1 MTSIVGIHSLSKSYG
16 TRLLFEGLSMT
27 ITEGDRIGLLG
38 PNGSGKSTL
47 LKIIMDIESSDSGS
61 VSRRQNLI
69 VGYACQEA
77 EFPDE
82 SLESIVMNQPG
93 LRGDSIELLTR
104 ANILLSKA
112 QFADPHQWGSK
123 LSGGWKK
130 RLDIIRALMLEPD
143 LLLLDEPTN
152 HLDLEG
158 ILWLEKLLMREKVSY
173 LVVSHDRYFLE
184 NVCNKVIEINRC
196 YPQGLFSSDGGMSSF
211 LEHREQFLEAQK
223 QQERGLAS
231 VVRNEVAWLKRSPQA
246 RTTKSRSRVAKAY
259 ELLSDLG
266 ELKQRNTISKVNIDF
281 SASERATRKL
291 LTTKNISKSLG
302 GKLLFEGVEITLSP
316 GSRVAIVG
324 GNGTGKTTLLK
335 ILSGEIPADKGTIKY
350 AVDLN
355 LVYFDQHREQIDPHL
370 SLREAL
376 SQTSDFVNYHGQQ
389 IHVNGW
395 AKRFLFEPE
404 RLGMPVSSLSGGERA
419 RILIAKLMLQPA
431 DILFLDEPTN
441 DLDIQTLEIIEESLQ
456 EFPGAVVLISHDRC
470 LMERVCTQFLG
481 LGNGTSPQFYAD
493 YSRWEEDCL
502 KAIPVVKRDPGVSSS
517 SGTHKTDK
525 ETSTAKPKKLS
536 FKEQR
541 EFDSMEERILAA
553 EVEIENLQ
561 KEIEM
566 SASDA
571 KRTLEL
577 YTALSAAENTLEQLF
592 ERWQF
597 LSQ

>member
-1 MTSIVGIHSLSKSYG
+1 MSSIIGIHSLSKSYG
-16 TRLLFEGLSMT
+16 TQLLFEDLSMT
-27 ITEGDRIGLLG
+27 LSEGDRIGLLG

-47 LKIIMDIESSDSGS
+47 LKIIMDIESADSGNI
-61 VSRRQNLI
+61 SRRQNLK
-69 VGYACQEA
+69 VGYAGQEA

-82 SLESIVMNQPG
+82 SLESILIQQPG
-93 LRGDSIELLTR
+93 LRGDPIELLTR

-112 QFADPHQWGSK
+112 QFADPHQSGSR

-130 RLDIIRALMLEPD
+130 RLDIIKALMLEPD
-143 LLLLDEPTN
+143 FLLLDEPTN

-158 ILWLEKLLMREKVSY
+158 IFWLEKLLMREKISY

-184 NVCNKVIEINRC
+184 NVCNKIIEINRC
-196 YPQGLFSSDGGMSSF
+196 YPQGLFISEGGMSSF
-211 LEHREQFLEAQK
+211 IEHREQFLEAQR

-259 ELLSDLG
+259 ELLSELG
-266 ELKQRNTISKVNIDF
+266 ELKQRNTVSKVDIDF
-281 SASERATRKL
+281 TASERATRKL
-291 LTTKNISKSLG
+291 LTTKNVAKTLG
-302 GKLLFEGVEITLSP
+302 GKLLFEGVDLTLSP

-350 AVDLN
+350 ADNLK
-355 LVYFDQHREQIDPHL
+355 LVYFDQHREQLAPHL

-376 SQTSDFVNYHGQQ
+376 SQTSDFVNYRGQE

-395 AKRFLFEPE
+395 AKRFLFAPE

-456 EFPGAVVLISHDRC
+456 EFAGAVVLISHDRC
-470 LMERVCTQFLG
+470 LMERVCNQFLG
-481 LGNGTSPQFYAD
+481 LGNGSKPQFYAD
-493 YSRWEEDCL
+493 YSRWEEDCM
-502 KAIPVVKRDPGVSSS
+502 KPVQASQVKREANPRPQ
-517 SGTHKTDK
+517 
-525 ETSTAKPKKLS
+525 ETSAQGIPIKPKKLS

-541 EFDSMEERILAA
+541 ELETMEERIIAA
-553 EVEIENLQ
+553 EEEIVALH
-561 KEIEM
+561 KEIEG
-566 SASDA
+566 AGADA
-571 KRTLEL
+571 QRTLEY
-577 YTALSAAENTLEQLF
+577 YTCLSAAERALEQLF
-592 ERWQF
+592 ERWHYLTEQ
-597 LSQ
+597 

>member
-1 MTSIVGIHSLSKSYG
+1 MSSIIGIHSLSKSFG
-16 TRLLFEGLSMT
+16 TQLLFEDLSMT
-27 ITEGDRIGLLG
+27 LSEGDRVGLLG

-47 LKIIMDIESSDSGS
+47 LKIIMDFESADSGK
-61 VSRRQNLI
+61 VSRRQNLK
-69 VGYACQEA
+69 VGYAGQEA

-82 SLESIVMNQPG
+82 SLESILIHQPG
-93 LRGDSIELLTR
+93 LHGDPIELLTR

-112 QFADPHQWGSK
+112 QFDDPHQSGSR

-130 RLDIIRALMLEPD
+130 RLDIVKALMLEPD
-143 LLLLDEPTN
+143 FLLLDEPTN

-158 ILWLEKLLMREKVSY
+158 IFWLEKLLMREKISY

-196 YPQGLFSSDGGMSSF
+196 YPQGLFISNGGMSSF
-211 LEHREQFLEAQK
+211 IEHREQFLEAQR

-259 ELLSDLG
+259 ELQSELG
-266 ELKQRNTISKVNIDF
+266 ELKQRNTVSKVEIDF
-281 SASERATRKL
+281 SASDRATRKL
-291 LTTKNISKSLG
+291 LTTRNVAKSLG
-302 GKLLFEGVEITLSP
+302 GKLLFEGVDLTLSP

-335 ILSGEIPADKGTIKY
+335 ILSGEIQADKGTIKY
-350 AVDLN
+350 ADNLK
-355 LVYFDQHREQIDPHL
+355 LVYFDQHREQLAPHL

-376 SQTSDFVNYHGQQ
+376 SQTNDYVSYRGQE

-395 AKRFLFEPE
+395 AKRFLFAPE

-431 DILFLDEPTN
+431 DVLFLDEPTN

-456 EFPGAVVLISHDRC
+456 EFAGAVVLISHDRC

-481 LGNGTSPQFYAD
+481 LGNGRQPQFYAD
-493 YSRWEEDCL
+493 YARWEEDCV
-502 KAIPVVKRDPGVSSS
+502 KAAQTLPVKREVNSSAPQANVQ
-517 SGTHKTDK
+517 TTP
-525 ETSTAKPKKLS
+525 AKPKKLS

-541 EFDSMEERILAA
+541 ELDTMEERILAA
-553 EVEIENLQ
+553 EEEIAALH
-561 KEIEM
+561 KEIE
-566 SASDA
+566 SAGADA
-571 KRTLEL
+571 QRSLEL
-577 YTALSAAENTLEQLF
+577 YTRLSNAEKALEQLF
-592 ERWQF
+592 ERWQY
-597 LSQ
+597 LTQD